1 MKYWTQ
7 PSGALKI
14 FQILQKK
21 YFRRQ
26 LTSSDSC
33 RQSVWR
39 EYSTASWCRQ
49 RKWWSGLRYRRRSLR
64 IPHTLEESLY
74 ESIQTIQENNLT
86 VIASVGPTD
95 SWRILAGLTRGF
107 ELVGIAFT
115 SGWTSGVSSH
125 CLEVKSELTD
135 VV

>member
-1 MKYWTQ
+1 M
-7 PSGALKI
+7 
-14 FQILQKK
+14 
-21 YFRRQ
+21 
-26 LTSSDSC
+26 
-33 RQSVWR
+33 
-39 EYSTASWCRQ
+39 
-49 RKWWSGLRYRRRSLR
+49 LR

-74 ESIQTIQENNLT
+74 ESIQAIEENKIT

-107 ELVGIAFT
+107 KLVGIAFT

-125 CLEVKSELTD
+125 CFEVKSELTD